1 MSVFC
6 VQLLN
11 AAESGD
17 ANRIQQSLADGA
29 DANVVALG
37 DRNRTTPLLHAIA
50 SSRIK
55 VRASMLITQTGR
67 ERL

>member
-1 MSVFC
+1 MC
-6 VQLLN
+6 VQLLH

-55 VRASMLITQTGR
+55 VKASMLSKR
-67 ERL
+67 EESERESR